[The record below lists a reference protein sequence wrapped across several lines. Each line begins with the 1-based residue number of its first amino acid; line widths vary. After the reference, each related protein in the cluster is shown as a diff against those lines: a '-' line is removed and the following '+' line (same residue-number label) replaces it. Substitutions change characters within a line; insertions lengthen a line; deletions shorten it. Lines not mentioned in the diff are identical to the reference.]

1 MRKTAWKTIICCVLL
16 VAMFA
21 AFVPALQ
28 PVATAATSVE
38 SYYANVTATSG
49 TALLGQLHDLITTTH
64 TRYTTYDDCKNPT
77 YVKKTD
83 AGSNASSVLEFY
95 SQADIASSWGGGSTG
110 TWNREHVW
118 CQSLSNGLWGT
129 SGGGSDLHHIRP
141 VETTLNS
148 ARGNNKFGEVVD
160 GTAAYYKD
168 SNKNPV
174 ALGGYNKSGVFEPLD
189 SVKGDV
195 ARIVMYVYTH
205 YNNYNNVGGT
215 TNGKGSANYFGTLNF
230 TNVISA
236 SSEDAAIQLLLKWN
250 KNDPVDDSERNRN
263 DAVAEIEGNRNP
275 FVDNEQYADAIWG
288 GKSLET
294 DELQSL
300 KLNYTSLT
308 LSENVTATLK
318 VTAVPATANDSVTW
332 TSSNTNVATV
342 SAAGVVTAI
351 SQGTATITATS
362 KENSN
367 IKATATVTVK
377 AMSSITVSGTPT
389 KAEYVEGEVFDPTG
403 LTVTAHYS
411 DGSQEN
417 LPLESCTWLDAVTQ
431 KSALSAGTTQVLCKI
446 GNLSQVVGGITV
458 KLDSSVAR
466 PVDMSNLQENTPYKL
481 MLYSANL
488 DKTLYIVNAIYSN
501 YYMASAE
508 KIEESSDVFVELLQD
523 GFHLYFQDGSE
534 KTYLNAE
541 VSGTHINLVPRSNPT
556 VVWNYDET
564 NKCICTDV
572 EMDGATKTV
581 FIGTY
586 NYYSSF
592 SVSTTDKI
600 STGFA
605 AYLAS
610 TKTEEDLPVDSVE
623 LSKTSISLQ
632 VGQTETVVATATG
645 DVTWTSSDES
655 VATVS
660 NGVITA
666 VGAGTATITVTC
678 KNATAICIVTV
689 TKVGT
694 SEEFSA
700 AVAAIEQAN
709 SLSERFE
716 AIKKAIAEYQSLPE
730 SDKAAVSADFDKLQT
745 AICNY
750 NTQVSA
756 YNTQSVSNVN
766 NVFVG
771 IFALASAFV
780 AAFLLKR
787 KWL

>member
-38 SYYANVTATSG
+38 SYYASVTATSG

-83 AGSNASSVLEFY
+83 AGSNASSVMEFY
-95 SQADIASSWGGGSTG
+95 SQADIASSWGSGKPG

-129 SGGGSDLHHIRP
+129 GGGGSDLHHIRP
-141 VETTLNS
+141 VETSLNS

-160 GTAAYYKD
+160 GSPAYYKD
-168 SNKNPV
+168 SNKNVV

-189 SVKGDV
+189 NVKGDV

-215 TNGKGSANYFGTLNF
+215 TNGKGSSSYFGTLNF

-236 SSEDAAIQLLLKWN
+236 SGENAAIQLLLKWN
-250 KNDPVDDSERNRN
+250 KNDPVDESERNRN
-263 DAVAEIEGNRNP
+263 DAVAAIEGNRNP

-300 KLNYTSLT
+300 QLNYTQLT

-318 VTAVPATANDSVTW
+318 VTAVPATANDSVNW

-367 IKATATVTVK
+367 IKASATITVK
-377 AMSSITVSGTPT
+377 AMSSLSISGVPT

-403 LTVTAHYS
+403 LTVTANYS
-411 DGSQEN
+411 DGSKET
-417 LPLESCTWLDAVTQ
+417 LPVESCVWLDAVTQ

-466 PVDMSNLQENTPYKL
+466 PVDMTNLQETTPYKL
-481 MLYSANL
+481 MLFSANL

-508 KIEESSDVFVELLQD
+508 KIEDSSDVYVELLQD
-523 GFHLYFQDGSE
+523 GFYLYFQDGSE

-541 VSGTHINLVPRSNPT
+541 VNDTHVNLVPRSEPSVIWT
-556 VVWNYDET
+556 YDET

-572 EMDGATKTV
+572 VMGGATKTV

-586 NYYSSF
+586 NFYSSF

-600 STGFA
+600 ATGFA

-610 TKTEEDLPVDSVE
+610 TKNDDATVESVE
-623 LSKTSISLQ
+623 LSKTSVSLQ
-632 VGQTETVVATATG
+632 VGQTETIVATASN

-700 AVAAIEQAN
+700 AVVAIEQAN

-716 AIKKAIAEYQSLPE
+716 AIKKAIAEYQSLSE
-730 SDKAAVSADFDKLQT
+730 SDKAAVSADYNKLQT
-745 AICNY
+745 AISNY